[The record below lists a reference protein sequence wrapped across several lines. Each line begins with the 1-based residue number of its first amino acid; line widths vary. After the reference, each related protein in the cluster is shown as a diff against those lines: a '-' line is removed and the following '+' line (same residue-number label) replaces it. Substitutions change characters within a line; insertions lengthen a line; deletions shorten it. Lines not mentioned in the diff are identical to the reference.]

1 MENLTKQLARI
12 IDVGTRRNPL
22 PMKKGNS
29 IRVGIV
35 AIRYSANKG
44 YLLFDCEHSEHIC
57 LAESKPGAL
66 AIAKIYNAQQDLHRA
81 VKADKEYAKH
91 ENDCVFFE
99 HVIENTADNFK
110 ADLAQVRLEISQA
123 HKRSA
128 YVVLET
134 LIFT

>member
-1 MENLTKQLARI
+1 MENLTKQLERI

-29 IRVGIV
+29 IRIGIV
-35 AIRYSANKG
+35 AIRYSVNRG

-66 AIAKIYNAQQDLHRA
+66 AIAKLYNAKHDVCRA
-81 VKADKEYAKH
+81 VQADKEYSKH
-91 ENDCVFFE
+91 ENDCIFFE
-99 HVIENTADNFK
+99 HVIENTNDSFK
-110 ADLAQVRLEISQA
+110 SDLAQVRFEVSEA
-123 HKRSA
+123 RKADA
-128 YVVLET
+128 YNVLEA